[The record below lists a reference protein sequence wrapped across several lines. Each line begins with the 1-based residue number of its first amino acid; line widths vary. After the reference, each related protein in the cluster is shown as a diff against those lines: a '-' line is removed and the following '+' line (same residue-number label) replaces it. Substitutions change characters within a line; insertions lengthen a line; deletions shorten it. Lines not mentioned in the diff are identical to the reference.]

1 MTSAWSEY
9 LQTRGAVVVDGV
21 VQHFGDPDAELAHA
35 RDGLALAD
43 LSHYGLIAFTG
54 EDAQTFLHSQ
64 ITNDLRG
71 LREDRAVFAG
81 YCSAKGRLLANF
93 LVFRRGAELFV
104 MLPRSLREGTQKRL
118 ALFVL
123 RAKVKLRDASD
134 EWVALG
140 LSGKQAT
147 SLVAARFGR
156 APAALMDAVQ
166 GPDGWVVRL
175 GESRFDVF
183 VSPESA
189 PDLWQTW
196 AAQARPVGAP
206 AWDWLTIAAGVPVIL
221 PPTQDH
227 FVPQMVNMELL
238 QGVSFQKG
246 CYPGQ
251 EIVARSQY
259 LGKLKRRMYLAHVE
273 AQAAA
278 GQELHSP
285 DLPGQAC
292 GLVANAAPAPGGGT
306 DLLAVM
312 QVSSHD
318 GGKVHLGSADGPR
331 LVFKPLPYGLDG

>member
-35 RDGLALAD
+35 RDGQVLAD
-43 LSHYGLIAFTG
+43 LSHYGLIALAG
-54 EDAQTFLHSQ
+54 EDAQTFLHGQ

-71 LREDRAVFAG
+71 LREDKAVFAG

-93 LVFRRGAELFV
+93 LVFRRGADILL

-118 ALFVL
+118 TMFVL

-140 LSGKQAT
+140 LSGQGAAN
-147 SLVAARFGR
+147 LVAARFGQIPSAAMDVVQ
-156 APAALMDAVQ
+156 APE
-166 GPDGWVVRL
+166 GWVVRL
-175 GESRFDVF
+175 SESRFDVF
-183 VSPESA
+183 VTPDAA
-189 PDLWQTW
+189 PGLWQQW
-196 AAQARPVGAP
+196 AGQARPVGAP
-206 AWDWLTIAAGVPVIL
+206 AWDWLTVAAGVPVIL
-221 PPTQDH
+221 PATQDH
-227 FVPQMVNMELL
+227 FVPQMANMELL
-238 QGVSFQKG
+238 HGVSFQKG

-273 AQAAA
+273 AAAQA
-278 GQELHSP
+278 GEELYSP

-292 GLVANAAPAPGGGT
+292 GMVANAAPAPGGGT

-312 QVSSHD
+312 QVSSRE
-318 GGKVHLGSADGPR
+318 GGEVHLGSADGPR
-331 LVFKPLPYGLDG
+331 LDFRALPYGLDG